1 MEYPFSDK
9 YEASDPSV
17 ESPVVPA
24 ERNGTFSVA
33 GDVSQKILVDDFAQ
47 ATQDLLMES
56 SSPDRASAA
65 RKLAKFGK
73 SSAVPY
79 LIAAL
84 SDNSQE
90 VRLAAAESLG
100 QLGDSSTI
108 GHLKDLLTRQY
119 HSEMEERIVAAAIH
133 SIATR
138 ERELLRTP
146 PVETSLK
153 NEPQSLVQ
161 PIETNL
167 EENDRISLSSEP
179 EIYPCT
185 LVEPPLTAEI
195 QTVSQDATELIDRLD
210 DAQARLAVL
219 EQLRVH
225 AEAKVCERAEREI
238 RLQAEIKALRE
249 TGEAQLKRIEE
260 AEAEE
265 RRLAKEQIHL
275 QASTEARRKTDAEDR
290 QRAAT
295 EMLQQLEDEAR
306 LRAENQ
312 EQMLEHLET
321 IRAKAE
327 AAAGRRTEKER
338 LLNSQLLAFSEA
350 AAEQL
355 KRIEKAETDVSE
367 AEEALQQVQER
378 ARQTAEQVAVRL
390 AEVEKRRQLAA
401 EQQAQADEEA
411 RALAE
416 KENQRLAELEGIRAL
431 AEAEAKKRA
440 ETERQLNNEIETLR
454 TAEAI
459 QKKRIEDLQ
468 VEVERMSKEATR
480 LIRIAEQEEKRL
492 VDLESLRG
500 STETEPQSS
509 GNEVLLTAEIPQ
521 AAEVGVSKEG
531 SDTRIGSIT
540 NVTETLPKDLQSVSP
555 NSETASTIVENGD
568 QNDARSVAEDEMVSP
583 ESVASSVDV
592 FDPSTLQNTTEQSG
606 KPTEAT
612 LSEEGIKVPTEQS
625 PIATSLAECFRT
637 GNPADRA
644 AALQELAQL
653 DQNSVFTLITG
664 LFDNSSE
671 AVRNAAARALYDLSS
686 DRAQT
691 FTRALQEASPE
702 RRLQIIRALDS
713 SGLAEAAIDNLAGE
727 SREKTQDAFSLLY
740 LMSQAGEIQTLLEA
754 IEKHPNSPVRLSV
767 IKLLSFSNRPD
778 IIPSLRRLAVR
789 GALPIE
795 VRSALMALI
804 YEMSSVARERSLSAA

>member
-1 MEYPFSDK
+1 MEYPLDK

-24 ERNGTFSVA
+24 ERSGTFNVA
-33 GDVSQKILVDDFAQ
+33 GDVSQKRLVDDFAQ

-56 SSPDRASAA
+56 SSTDRASAA
-65 RKLAKFGK
+65 RKLARFGK

-108 GHLKDLLTRQY
+108 DHLKDLLTRQH
-119 HSEMEERIVAAAIH
+119 HSEMEERIVVAAIH

-138 ERELLRTP
+138 EQELLRTP
-146 PVETSLK
+146 PDETTLN

-161 PIETNL
+161 PIETNA
-167 EENDRISLSSEP
+167 EENDRFRLSSEP

-195 QTVSQDATELIDRLD
+195 QTVSQEATELIDRLD

-219 EQLRVH
+219 EQLRVD

-249 TGEAQLKRIEE
+249 TGAAQLKRIEA

-265 RRLAKEQIHL
+265 RRLAEEQIHL
-275 QASTEARRKTDAEDR
+275 QSSTEIRRKADAEDR

-295 EMLQQLEDEAR
+295 EMLQQLEGEAR

-327 AAAGRRTEKER
+327 AAAERRTEKER
-338 LLNSQLLAFSEA
+338 QLNSQLLAFSEA

-390 AEVEKRRQLAA
+390 AEIEKRRQVAA

-416 KENQRLAELEGIRAL
+416 QENQRLVELERIRTL
-431 AEAEAKKRA
+431 AEAEAKKRT

-454 TAEAI
+454 KAEAI
-459 QKKRIEDLQ
+459 QQKRIEDLQ
-468 VEVERMSKEATR
+468 AEVERMSKDATR

-492 VDLESLRG
+492 ADLESLRG
-500 STETEPQSS
+500 PTETKTQSS
-509 GNEVLLTAEIPQ
+509 GNEVLRTAEIPQ
-521 AAEVGVSKEG
+521 AAEVGVRKEV
-531 SDTRIGSIT
+531 SDARIGSIT
-540 NVTETLPKDLQSVSP
+540 NVTETLPRDLQSVSP
-555 NSETASTIVENGD
+555 HSETASTIVENGD
-568 QNDARSVAEDEMVSP
+568 QSDAQSVAEDEMVSP
-583 ESVASSVDV
+583 ENIASSVDV

-606 KPTEAT
+606 KPTDAT
-612 LSEEGIKVPTEQS
+612 LSEEGIKAPTEQS

-653 DQNSVFTLITG
+653 DQNSVFTLITS